1 MSEWNFVTLF
11 IASVFQELMY
21 KQKILVVMFWWNI
34 LYFIQD
40 WDREGMFYAALLSVC
55 FFYCKFLTTVVF

>member
-21 KQKILVVMFWWNI
+21 TQNISCGVLV
-34 LYFIQD
+34 
-40 WDREGMFYAALLSVC
+40 G
-55 FFYCKFLTTVVF
+55 